1 MIPNLSTALK
11 GWTENVQVYIST
23 KRNKSG
29 IVKETFLPMPIDGNL
44 QMADNDDLKILPE
57 DERHFATWRL
67 LVVEKKTS
75 LKQGDLV
82 KIFYQGEDK
91 YFKVIGVKDNT
102 RSGFARYILQE
113 RANDSNLPPEI
124 SIPENNVPDN
134 VLMTQDGKYLVAQG
148 GK

>member
-1 MIPNLSTALK
+1 MIPNVGTPALK
-11 GWTENVQVYIST
+11 GLTEPVQAYILT
-23 KRNKSG
+23 EKAKRG
-29 IVKETFLPMPIDGNL
+29 IKKETFLPMPIDGNL

-67 LVVEKKTS
+67 LVAEKKTS

-82 KIFYQGEDK
+82 KIFYQGKDA

-113 RANDSNLPPEI
+113 RANDSNVPPVVEEAA
-124 SIPENNVPDN
+124 P
-134 VLMTQDGKYLVAQG
+134 
-148 GK
+148 